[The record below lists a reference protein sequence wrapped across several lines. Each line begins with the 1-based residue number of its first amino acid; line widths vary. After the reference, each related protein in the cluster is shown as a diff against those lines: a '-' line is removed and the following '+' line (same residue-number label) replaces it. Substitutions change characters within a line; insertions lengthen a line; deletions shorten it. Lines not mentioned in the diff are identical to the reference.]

1 MPYILSIYNNPNMV
15 KGRVRQRY
23 PIGPQQVRIELPEG
37 AKISRVQALRAEATL
52 PHKQTGR
59 RLEFVIPS

>member
-1 MPYILSIYNNPNMV
+1 MV